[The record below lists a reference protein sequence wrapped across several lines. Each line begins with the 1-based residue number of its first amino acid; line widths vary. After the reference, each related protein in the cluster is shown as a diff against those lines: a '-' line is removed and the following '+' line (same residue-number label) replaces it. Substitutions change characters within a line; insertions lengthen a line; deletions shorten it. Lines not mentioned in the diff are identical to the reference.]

1 MVLNKS
7 SVFNTLIQI
16 FTIHKLSHNQ
26 RNGCYHSPNIPSVY
40 FPKYQLHIL
49 PYLRFLKKILQPNF
63 LCSDDRMISSDFHI
77 RFFLFTGLLKDKANH
92 DHPKGVSLRWA
103 INADGEGGVQLL
115 LQTLPAPA
123 SLLNN
128 RPTFKR
134 DTCPGRTVISFN
146 MSVDIYYNPGTFGPK
161 PILFSTN
168 PEVTNQVLATSSSA
182 HHNIFKGIL
191 EYDIHNSHSHT

>member
-16 FTIHKLSHNQ
+16 FTIHKPSHNQ

-49 PYLRFLKKILQPNF
+49 PYLRFKKKILQPNF

-77 RFFLFTGLLKDKANH
+77 RFFLFTGLLKDEANH

-103 INADGEGGVQLL
+103 INTDGEGGVQLL
-115 LQTLPAPA
+115 LQTLPALFCSTTGQPSNA
-123 SLLNN
+123 
-128 RPTFKR
+128 
-134 DTCPGRTVISFN
+134 TCVQGERSSRSTCRWTSTTIQAPSVPSPSYSARTRR
-146 MSVDIYYNPGTFGPK
+146 
-161 PILFSTN
+161 
-168 PEVTNQVLATSSSA
+168 
-182 HHNIFKGIL
+182 
-191 EYDIHNSHSHT
+191 